1 MRDALDRAGW
11 SQAEL
16 ARQSGYGRGTT
27 DEIVRGQT
35 ARMDPDVVSVICRL
49 LGIRLEVFLKAAGYP
64 ISITPQ
70 RLVPEEMAELWA
82 AMSPE
87 SRQLLLGLARMAAIT
102 PAPMNPQSLPFA
114 PCLNWFYPGGG
125 GTAG

>member
-1 MRDALDRAGW
+1 MRDALETAGW

-35 ARMDPDVVSVICRL
+35 ARMDPEVVTSLCRL

-64 ISITPQ
+64 IAITPQ
-70 RLVPEEMAELWA
+70 RLVPEELAELWA
-82 AMSPE
+82 AMSSD
-87 SRQLLLGLARMAAIT
+87 SRQLLLGLARMAANANR
-102 PAPMNPQSLPFA
+102 PPGASAP
-114 PCLNWFYPGGG
+114 
-125 GTAG
+125 

>member
-1 MRDALDRAGW
+1 MSSAGW

-35 ARMDPDVVSVICRL
+35 ARMDPDVVTTLCRL
-49 LGIRLEVFLKAAGYP
+49 LGIRIEVFLKAAGYP

-70 RLVPEEMAELWA
+70 RLVPEELADLWA
-82 AMSPE
+82 AMSPN
-87 SRQLLLGLARMAAIT
+87 SRQLLLGLARMAAT
-102 PAPMNPQSLPFA
+102 ANHPPGASAP
-114 PCLNWFYPGGG
+114 
-125 GTAG
+125 